1 MGLWDKLK
9 GQLIDVIE
17 WLDDSKDTLV
27 HRFERQG
34 NEIKNGAKL
43 IVREGQN
50 AVFVNEGQ
58 IADCFYPGTYELETR
73 NLPILSTLKAWPH
86 GFNSPFKAE
95 VYFVSTRQFTD
106 LKWGTKNPIM
116 LRDPEFGPVRLRA
129 FGSYA
134 VRVGFPET
142 FIQEIVGTNAHF
154 STDDIIGQ
162 LRNVIVARFTD
173 AVGENKIPILD
184 LASNYDE
191 LGARVSDQIMPDIQA
206 LGLELTSM
214 LIENVSLPPEVEKML
229 DKRTSMGILGDMNKF
244 TQFQT
249 AQAIENAASQPGGS
263 AAGQGMGMGMGFAM
277 ANQMG
282 NAMQQPAQQAQPAPQ
297 SAPPPL
303 PAAKKYHIGVNN
315 QQLGPFDRAALQQQI
330 SAGNL
335 TASTLVW
342 TKGMANWTKAS
353 LVDEL
358 ADLFDDGPP
367 PFPPS

>member
-1 MGLWDKLK
+1 MGLWDKIK

-17 WLDDSKDTLV
+17 WLDDSHDSMV

-73 NLPILSTLKAWPH
+73 NLPILSTIQAWPH

-116 LRDPEFGPVRLRA
+116 LRDPEFGPVRVRA
-129 FGSYA
+129 FGTYA
-134 VRVGFPET
+134 LRVGFPET
-142 FIQEIVGTNAHF
+142 FIQELVGTKSSF
-154 STDDIIGQ
+154 STDEIINQ
-162 LRNVIVARFTD
+162 MRNIIVSRFSD
-173 AVGENKIPILD
+173 AVSEHKVPILD

-191 LGARVSDQIMPDIQA
+191 IGMQLMDQIAPDIQA
-206 LGLELTSM
+206 FGLELTSM

-229 DKRTSMGILGDMNKF
+229 DKRTSMGIIGDMNKF

-249 AQAIENAASQPGGS
+249 AEAIEKAASQPGGS

-282 NAMQQPAQQAQPAPQ
+282 QAMQQPASAPA
-297 SAPPPL
+297 APPPL
-303 PAAKKYHIGVNN
+303 PASKKYHIGVNN
-315 QQLGPFDRAALQQQI
+315 QQLGPFDMDGLRQQVA
-330 SAGNL
+330 SGSL
-335 TASTLVW
+335 TRDTLVW
-342 TKGMANWTKAS
+342 TSGMSNWVKAGS
-353 LVDEL
+353 VSDLT
-358 ADLFDDGPP
+358 DLFSDAPP
-367 PFPPS
+367 PLPPG